1 MLAAVTTTP
10 DRQVKRRHVKHDLK
24 FHYFLKDTSKRIEWV
39 KQVSRGLHNFVVSDH
54 ETVCSNHF
62 VDGKSSFMHPTPT
75 PCLVVSDIS
84 KSSTRRVNFHHEDLC
99 YPQPLRKL
107 WTNPKKKK

>member
-10 DRQVKRRHVKHDLK
+10 DRQVKRSHVKHDLK
-24 FHYFLKDTSKRIEWV
+24 FHDFLKDPSKRIEWV

-62 VDGKSSFMHPTPT
+62 VDGKSSFMHPTST
-75 PCLVVSDIS
+75 LYLVVSDIS
-84 KSSTRRVNFHHEDLC
+84 KSSNRK
-99 YPQPLRKL
+99 RKL
-107 WTNPKKKK
+107 PS